1 VAAQKRRILC
11 KRLSPD
17 GAASWRFED
26 HTLSIAL
33 GRKEDLMDIDE
44 IDAYRAGLLEM
55 LAEVEKTLDARMAN
69 VGRMDNKD
77 RHQDFIDG
85 LRCADPGIA

>member
-1 VAAQKRRILC
+1 
-11 KRLSPD
+11 
-17 GAASWRFED
+17 
-26 HTLSIAL
+26 
-33 GRKEDLMDIDE
+33 MDIDE

-69 VGRMDNKD
+69 VGRMENKD

-85 LRCADPGIA
+85 LRCADGALRSWVAKRRSEIEAQAEEDQDEYEGDEVAEGGCDGGS